1 VDKELFFK
9 CEMWQKTG
17 SFKARGALN
26 GILSSRE
33 ASDAS
38 IPMIVTHSS
47 GNHGQ
52 AVAWAARHCQ
62 IPCTVVVPRGTP
74 KVKCDAIEGYGAKL
88 VMCEPT
94 PTSRKETADKISQ
107 ETGGLLIHPY
117 DNYNV
122 MAGQGTIGL
131 ELMEQVPD
139 LDLVLVPISGGGMT
153 AGIATA
159 VKTINPN
166 CKVYAVEPV
175 GKNLKECLD
184 SRQRLWPNPPQFL
197 NTIAEGIMTQQVGQL
212 TFPILC
218 DLVDGVISVTD
229 KEMAEGCRL
238 LAERM
243 KVMVEA
249 ASGAALAASLT
260 NEVRNMESVKKIGV
274 ILCGGNVDTARL
286 PWLDDRVKN

>member
-1 VDKELFFK
+1 MGIDKMSVTLNEIRTAASRISGSVHRTDVKTCSALNSMAGDKELFFK

-38 IPMIVTHSS
+38 IPMIVTHSI

-74 KVKCDAIEGYGAKL
+74 KVK
-88 VMCEPT
+88 
-94 PTSRKETADKISQ
+94 
-107 ETGGLLIHPY
+107 
-117 DNYNV
+117 
-122 MAGQGTIGL
+122 
-131 ELMEQVPD
+131 
-139 LDLVLVPISGGGMT
+139 
-153 AGIATA
+153 
-159 VKTINPN
+159 
-166 CKVYAVEPV
+166 
-175 GKNLKECLD
+175 
-184 SRQRLWPNPPQFL
+184 
-197 NTIAEGIMTQQVGQL
+197 VGQL

-229 KEMAEGCRL
+229 KEIAEGCRL

-260 NEVRNMESVKKIGV
+260 NEVRKCQ
-274 ILCGGNVDTARL
+274 L
-286 PWLDDRVKN
+286 